1 MIALVITIIVLLIL
15 AGVTIITLTGENGI
29 LKRATKAGDET
40 EKQTVTEEL
49 KLLITEARL
58 GLINE
63 KQITN
68 PTIEDISAYIRE
80 KYGTEID
87 MTIIYRKTAI
97 VEIDDSEITDIET
110 GGKNKI
116 EYAEIEYKGY
126 VFILKGDLK
135 IDEGQTSKETTETYT
150 ITYNLQ
156 GGKNEEDFPSKQIKE
171 GRRILSKEP
180 TKDGY
185 KFKEWN
191 TKADGSG
198 TKYEVGGI
206 FKEKQDTTLYAI
218 WEAADYTVTFNAT
231 GGNAETTSKGVKY
244 NEPYGALPSAT
255 KEGHDFVG
263 WYTLESGGEKIE
275 ASTPYMVLG
284 DQTLYAHWTLKQYTI
299 TYNANGGTGAPSEQK
314 KTHGQALTLSTQV
327 PTKTENEF
335 LGWSKDK
342 NATTAQY
349 AKGAN
354 YTEEGNTILYAIWKA
369 VPTAATKITTANY
382 GESVNYSANGVTDWK
397 VFHKDSTRVYIITSD
412 YLLADKVPSIAGI
425 SKTGTYTINGT
436 NRDNLIYGLKDATK
450 WSVFVNGIT
459 GATATGSPTLE
470 LLIDSYN
477 KKHNTNLN
485 YTNSSTIDNTDTLY
499 VPHSSYNNCNGFW
512 LASTYPGVDYVW
524 RVGYN
529 GSVIAYLYNNFYTGV
544 RPVVSLPSSVKAIKG
559 SNGKWTF
566 SN

>member
-1 MIALVITIIVLLIL
+1 
-15 AGVTIITLTGENGI
+15 
-29 LKRATKAGDET
+29 
-40 EKQTVTEEL
+40 
-49 KLLITEARL
+49 
-58 GLINE
+58 
-63 KQITN
+63 
-68 PTIEDISAYIRE
+68 
-80 KYGTEID
+80 

-171 GRRILSKEP
+171 GRRILAKEP

-191 TKADGSG
+191 TKSDGSG
-198 TKYEVGGI
+198 TKYEVGEI

-218 WEAADYTVTFNAT
+218 WEASDYTVTFDAT

-299 TYNANGGTGAPSEQK
+299 TYNANGGTGAPAEQK

-342 NATTAQY
+342 NATSAQY

-369 VPTAATKITTANY
+369 VPSTAATKITTANY

-397 VFHKDSTRVYIITSD
+397 VFHKDNTRVYIITSD
-412 YLLADKVPSIAGI
+412 YLPVAKVPIISGI
-425 SKTGTYTINGT
+425 STTGAYGVYGSI
-436 NRDNLIYGLKDATK
+436 NRDYLVNGLKDTTK

-459 GATATGSPTLE
+459 GATATGSPTAE
-470 LLIDSYN
+470 LFMESYN
-477 KKHNTNLN
+477 KKHNINLN
-485 YTNSSTIDNTDTLY
+485 YTDRPTIDNTDTLY
-499 VPHSSYNNCNGFW
+499 VPHSSSYNSCSGYW
-512 LASTYPGVDYVW
+512 LASPDETSTKNVW
-524 RVGYN
+524 RVYYDGNVNTNGYN
-529 GSVIAYLYNNFYTGV
+529 IANYGV
-544 RPVVSLPSSVKAIKG
+544 RPVVSLPTSVKAIKG
-559 SNGKWTF
+559 SDGKWTF